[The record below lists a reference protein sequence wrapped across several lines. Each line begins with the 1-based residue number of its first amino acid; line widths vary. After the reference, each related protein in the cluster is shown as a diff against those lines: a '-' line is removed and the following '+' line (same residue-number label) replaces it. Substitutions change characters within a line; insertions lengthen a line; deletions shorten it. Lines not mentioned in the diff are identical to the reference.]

1 MKKFLYELKG
11 IFEMLALVSSVGVA
25 LYGIVHFGQWPTMA
39 VCIVSLSLSILLKFI
54 LRKMEQK
61 KGETYSLSFTHGTPC
76 ALSEAEPGFFL
87 FGDTLCYK
95 NEYDESFIISSG
107 KMFLG
112 GAHTQD
118 SRDALI
124 IVPLNETEK

>member
-1 MKKFLYELKG
+1 MKKFLEELKG
-11 IFEMLALVSSVGVA
+11 GIEMLV
-25 LYGIVHFGQWPTMA
+25 
-39 VCIVSLSLSILLKFI
+39 IVSGIGISLYWIVIHGLINSIVCFITAAVLSILLKFI

-107 KMFLG
+107 EMFWG
-112 GAHTQD
+112 GAHTAD
-118 SRDALI
+118 SRDALM
-124 IVPLNETEK
+124 IVPLNEMKQ

>member
-1 MKKFLYELKG
+1 MKKLLEEFRIGFK
-11 IFEMLALVSSVGVA
+11 MLA
-25 LYGIVHFGQWPTMA
+25 
-39 VCIVSLSLSILLKFI
+39 IVSGIGVCLYWIEFNGLINTIIFFITSVALSILLKFI

-107 KMFLG
+107 EMFWG
-112 GAHTQD
+112 GANTAD
-118 SRDALI
+118 SRNALM
-124 IVPLNETEK
+124 IVPLNETKK